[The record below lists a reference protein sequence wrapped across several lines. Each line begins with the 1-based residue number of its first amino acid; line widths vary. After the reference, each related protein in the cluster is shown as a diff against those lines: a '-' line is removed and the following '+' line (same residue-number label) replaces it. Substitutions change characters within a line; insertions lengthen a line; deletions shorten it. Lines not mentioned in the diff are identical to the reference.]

1 MNIGSLL
8 ITAAVAV
15 VIPWL
20 TGLLAARHAPAGLK
34 SVLTVVLNAAS
45 GILVEVGA
53 DPGYDWQHAAV
64 FGLEG
69 FVVATAAHYGLWR
82 PAGVTGVDG
91 LIQRAVPAGLG
102 VRRVTGV

>member
-34 SVLTVVLNAAS
+34 AGLTVLLNAAA
-45 GILVEVGA
+45 GVLVEVGA
-53 DPGYDWQHAAV
+53 DPGYDWQHATV
-64 FGLEG
+64 FALEG

-82 PAGVTGVDG
+82 PVGVTGADG
-91 LIQRAVPAGLG
+91 VIQRVFPQG
-102 VRRVTGV
+102 VGRAA